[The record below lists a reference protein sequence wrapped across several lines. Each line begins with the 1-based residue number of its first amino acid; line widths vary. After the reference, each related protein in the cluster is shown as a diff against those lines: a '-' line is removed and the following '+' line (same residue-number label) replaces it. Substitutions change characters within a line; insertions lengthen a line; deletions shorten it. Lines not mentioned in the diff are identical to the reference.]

1 MKKVFAKKITV
12 SIILILLLGV
22 SIFISLAYTGNSYS
36 YTKKLINSIEG
47 YKNFSTYIYG
57 TFLNDG
63 KTVYNFESI
72 SKFDV
77 KNLEAQGNL
86 SLIDSEK
93 IKNYLYD
100 VNDEEITLKNEIDKT
115 KSYKIEENLFDNKVF
130 KKSYNKFSKS
140 KINEKTLKSLLLEY
154 YLKEYKDV
162 IKEREL
168 NVNEKE
174 ITIEL
179 MEERLNQVILRE
191 LNNKEEALLN
201 ALKSQYLDMVIARV
215 SDVVGSDLNKYKLVD
230 DVKVTYLNVDFILN
244 KENIVK
250 NLNFNCK
257 VKGKTKDGKE
267 HEQEY
272 DFKMKFYDVNKTEID

>member
-201 ALKSQYLDMVIARV
+201 ALKSQYLDMVIGKV

-230 DVKVTYLNVDFILN
+230 DVKVTYLNVDFILDKKN
-244 KENIVK
+244 LVK

-257 VKGKTKDGKE
+257 VNGKTKDGKE